1 MRMIGRG
8 IGLRTMEEQV
18 VEPVEPGNGNWQLL
32 AAVGSWQLDVDIACH
47 VCDTHFS
54 LPSSVSWGA
63 SSGQT
68 SQSCFVVVL
77 PPPSSSIFHFFTFR
91 LPYRFLSCFIFFF
104 VFFFGFWR
112 ATCKLQGGRTES
124 IGCLLGAVSLSEGLL
139 PLSTWRIPCRIC
151 RLSGHIQAKLSNYLD
166 EHNGRGQQILE
177 QLILQSKRYYCYYL
191 DSK

>member
-1 MRMIGRG
+1 
-8 IGLRTMEEQV
+8 MET
-18 VEPVEPGNGNWQLL
+18 GSCWQQL
-32 AAVGSWQLDVDIACH
+32 AVGSLTSTLLVMF
-47 VCDTHFS
+47 VTHT
-54 LPSSVSWGA
+54 SV
-63 SSGQT
+63 
-68 SQSCFVVVL
+68 
-77 PPPSSSIFHFFTFR
+77 FR
-91 LPYRFLSCFIFFF
+91 LQSVEVPAPARPASPVLSWFYHRLPLLFFIFSHFAYLTVSYPVFF
-104 VFFFGFWR
+104 CFFFGFWR

-177 QLILQSKRYYCYYL
+177 QLILQSKRNYCYYL